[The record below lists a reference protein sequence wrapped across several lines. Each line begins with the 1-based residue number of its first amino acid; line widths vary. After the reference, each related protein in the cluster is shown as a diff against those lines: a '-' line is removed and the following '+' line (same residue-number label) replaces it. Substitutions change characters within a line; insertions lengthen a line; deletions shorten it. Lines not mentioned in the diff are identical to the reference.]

1 MIIFNKITLFNKLLA
16 IFFLPGYSTI
26 SYEVNLITLCDN
38 ERNILVLILLCV
50 NIVQPR
56 NILFYRTSITYPLT
70 TSKRCFK
77 LNDTSCLPDVIP
89 E

>member
-1 MIIFNKITLFNKLLA
+1 MIIFNKITLFNKLLV
-16 IFFLPGYSTI
+16 IFFSPCYSTI
-26 SYEVNLITLCDN
+26 SYEVNHITLCDN
-38 ERNILVLILLCV
+38 ERNILVLRLLCI